1 MKGGVTMDAEYYLVE
16 GCEGPDYFV
25 SADDITPE
33 ELELDCNEWGESD
46 RILGAFDN
54 VADGIDLISEQNY
67 SDEYADE
74 LIDRIKE
81 LDLPEN

>member
-1 MKGGVTMDAEYYLVE
+1 MKGGATMDAEYYLVE

-33 ELELDCNEWGESD
+33 ELELECNEWGESD
-46 RILGAFDN
+46 HILGAFDN
-54 VADGIDLISEQNY
+54 IADGIDLIGEQHY
-67 SDEYADE
+67 SDEDADD
-74 LIDRIKE
+74 LIACVKE